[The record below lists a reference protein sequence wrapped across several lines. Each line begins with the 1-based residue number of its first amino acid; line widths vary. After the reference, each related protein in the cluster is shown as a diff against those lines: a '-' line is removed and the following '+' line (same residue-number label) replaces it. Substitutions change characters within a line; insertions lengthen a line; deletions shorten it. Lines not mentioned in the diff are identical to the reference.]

1 MRRILTS
8 MREIHI
14 LTNFKIYFRNLIKKA
29 FVAAIVGF
37 PLMINKF
44 WQWLPSINQSCIQ
57 WLWVIIIRF
66 FGFFVLYYSWWPL
79 DEHLRVRPGKKVPVD
94 GKLLLKGVS

>member
-8 MREIHI
+8 MGEIHI

-44 WQWLPSINQSCIQ
+44 WQWLPSIHKSIMHSMA
-57 WLWVIIIRF
+57 V
-66 FGFFVLYYSWWPL
+66 GYYY
-79 DEHLRVRPGKKVPVD
+79 
-94 GKLLLKGVS
+94 

>member
-1 MRRILTS
+1 MKKQGY
-8 MREIHI
+8 EA
-14 LTNFKIYFRNLIKKA
+14 YFDVDEGDSHTDEFQNYFCNLIKKA

-57 WLWVIIIRF
+57 WLWVMAV
-66 FGFFVLYYSWWPL
+66 GYYY
-79 DEHLRVRPGKKVPVD
+79 
-94 GKLLLKGVS
+94 